1 MSGEVS
7 IREGS
12 IYLPHQ
18 LVDTYFRDIDAV
30 IVLIQQGELMVMPV
44 HQATSGGSLLKVKN
58 AVGDRVVQARDVFQ
72 DQKMLEFR
80 ADNLSVIWSAEKSA
94 LCAMLVDEQKL
105 KL

>member
-58 AVGDRVVQARDVFQ
+58 
-72 DQKMLEFR
+72 MLDFR
-80 ADNLSVIWSAEKSA
+80 TDNLAVNWNAEKSA
-94 LCAMLVDEQKL
+94 LCAMLGDN
-105 KL
+105 